1 MSLKVLY
8 EWCAGCDVHKKTITI
23 LVVVPEGSETR
34 TYGTATAELLEAV
47 GWLHAQRVTHVAMES
62 TGVYLEATVQ
72 SA

>member
-8 EWCAGCDVHKKTITI
+8 ERCAGCDVHKKTITI

-47 GWLHAQRVTHVAMES
+47 G
-62 TGVYLEATVQ
+62 
-72 SA
+72 